1 MRILIIVG
9 LLTLFLSSCAT
20 TYSCKTQTAGKC
32 QSISE
37 VYANVNKED
46 HSNDNNSN
54 IDSNKMENSGAQILA
69 QPLEGKAVLK
79 EPKVIRVLLNY
90 FEDEERDLNL
100 GGYIF
105 VKVEDAKWAIQ

>member
-37 VYANVNKED
+37 VYANVNKEGD
-46 HSNDNNSN
+46 DNNLKSD
-54 IDSNKMENSGAQILA
+54 DSSLKSVGKILT